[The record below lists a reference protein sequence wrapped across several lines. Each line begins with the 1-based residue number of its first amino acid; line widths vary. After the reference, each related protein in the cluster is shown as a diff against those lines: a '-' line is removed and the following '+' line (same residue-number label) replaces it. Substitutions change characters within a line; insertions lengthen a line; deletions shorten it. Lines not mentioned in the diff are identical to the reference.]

1 MSGVR
6 IYELAKEYGV
16 PNKALID
23 MLGGMGY
30 PVKSHSSSIDM
41 HLADRLRRQI
51 KQKGLEKPRPK
62 KPAKATAKTTAKGAA
77 PKTAKPAKKAAT
89 KKAETPAKIAVDKK
103 APAPAQA
110 PAQKPV
116 VKKTEAKPKTAAS
129 KQTAPEKTVKI
140 KKKVAR
146 LPLFTDVVEEKPR
159 HKPATSRKAPAQAE
173 PAKAKTP
180 ADRPV
185 QKELKTKK
193 PFAVKKGRF
202 QKGKQET
209 KRPAHG
215 TASKETSKKRR
226 EDDAVSRKVDE
237 EERELQMLIEE
248 EERAKREVESRRIVI
263 DEATTVREFAEKVH
277 LGVNEI
283 IGKLIG
289 KGFMATLNQTIDAD
303 MAKEMASELGFEI
316 KMLEEKE
323 QDIKSVEEEDIDK
336 LITRPP
342 VVTIM
347 GHVDHGKTSLLD
359 TIRKTKV
366 TEGEAGGITQRV
378 GAYRVEL
385 PKGTVVFLDT
395 PGHEAFTAMRA
406 RGVSVTDIVI
416 LVVAADD
423 GVMPQTIEAIHHA
436 RAANVPVLVAI
447 NKIDKPGADPD
458 RIRQDLSGHQ
468 LVSEKWGGDT
478 IFCEVSAKS
487 GVGIDNLL
495 EMILL
500 QAEILELKANP
511 DRMAAGAIIESKLDK
526 GRGPVATVL
535 VHKGTL
541 KVGDAFVTGSLYGR
555 VRAIIDDQGQRK
567 DSAGPSMPVE
577 ILGFSGVPDAGESF
591 IVYENERKAHQ
602 IALKRQDAERVK
614 GLTTRGHV
622 RLENLHAQI
631 TKGNIKDLNIIIKAD
646 AQGSIE
652 AVQKALD
659 DIKIET
665 VRINVL
671 HGAVG
676 GITETDIS
684 LATASDAIVI
694 GFNVRPTEKAND
706 LANEEEVDVRLYRV
720 IYQAIDDIKSALVGM
735 LEPVYKEIVTGRAEV
750 RQTYNISK
758 VGAIAGCYVTS
769 GKATRNSSARLIR
782 DDMVIHTGKI
792 TSLKR
797 FKDDAKEVA
806 NGYEC
811 GIGLEKYNDI
821 KLQDVIEMFKVEEVE
836 RQN

>member
-1 MSGVR
+1 
-6 IYELAKEYGV
+6 
-16 PNKALID
+16 
-23 MLGGMGY
+23 
-30 PVKSHSSSIDM
+30 
-41 HLADRLRRQI
+41 
-51 KQKGLEKPRPK
+51 
-62 KPAKATAKTTAKGAA
+62 
-77 PKTAKPAKKAAT
+77 
-89 KKAETPAKIAVDKK
+89 
-103 APAPAQA
+103 
-110 PAQKPV
+110 
-116 VKKTEAKPKTAAS
+116 
-129 KQTAPEKTVKI
+129 
-140 KKKVAR
+140 
-146 LPLFTDVVEEKPR
+146 
-159 HKPATSRKAPAQAE
+159 
-173 PAKAKTP
+173 
-180 ADRPV
+180 
-185 QKELKTKK
+185 LKTKK

-202 QKGKQET
+202 QKGRQET
-209 KRPAHG
+209 KRPVHETALKG
-215 TASKETSKKRR
+215 TTKKWK
-226 EDDAVSRKVDE
+226 EDDAAGRKAEE
-237 EERELQMLIEE
+237 EERELLRLIEE
-248 EERAKREVESRRIVI
+248 EERGKREIESRRIVI
-263 DEATTVREFAEKVH
+263 DEATTVKEFAEKVH

-323 QDIKSVEEEDIDK
+323 QDTKSVEEEDSDK
-336 LITRPP
+336 LISRPP

-385 PKGTVVFLDT
+385 SKGTVVFLDT

-423 GVMPQTIEAIHHA
+423 GVMPQTVEAIHHA

-487 GVGIDNLL
+487 GIGIDNLL

-511 DRMAAGAIIESKLDK
+511 DRMAVGAIVESKLDK

-602 IALKRQDAERVK
+602 IALKRQDADRVE

-659 DIKIET
+659 DIQIES

-694 GFNVRPTEKAND
+694 GFNVRPTEKASAMAND
-706 LANEEEVDVRLYRV
+706 EEVDVRLYRV

-769 GKATRNSSARLIR
+769 GKATRNSNARLIR

-806 NGYEC
+806 SGYEC

-821 KLQDVIEMFKVEEVE
+821 KLQDIIEMFKVEEVE